1 MTHMTVFTRP
11 LVPPQVLAGVV
22 KVLPCNQ
29 SSDTLLWSTRVHRH
43 TRLCKEVASTEG
55 NLCNTELIVDW
66 WKPPIGEPLDLQ
78 LFPFVSNQEH
88 LFVWNRLKQWWAV
101 KLRSSKQHNY
111 DDTRTQ
117 SNTHIVCIRCILLIF
132 CVWLT
137 LLKMWNLCLSL
148 VQVRVFRCAVNLNT
162 VALST
167 WRRCDGS
174 QWNQLG
180 LTEFGQ
186 FCKIS
191 FYAVVAAVY
200 YCHFG
205 TMINDVMCVCVWHVL
220 LLFVAMVFIQ
230 SLGGGGRK
238 WVNFLYLKQSGIHTH
253 PTKSLTSHLQDGKCD
268 QGVLGSTFGML
279 GTLTLAT
286 NGWLWALPGG
296 VPLGTPQAFRTRW
309 DKTIGSWGLTGVAF
323 LCWVPSRLRPE
334 GITISRTAC
343 HVYASWNKD
352 GFDNIVCVRPCSFW
366 MVDHCHMNWASRQL
380 SSPFVEATRLGVWVC
395 VEASSW
401 ASVAMQ
407 ILGPEEMFLHVPFNV
422 EAVDVELE
430 TGSDETSIKH
440 VVTISLCTWDS

>member
-43 TRLCKEVASTEG
+43 TRLRKEAASTEG

-174 QWNQLG
+174 RWNQLG

-205 TMINDVMCVCVWHVL
+205 TMINDVMCVCVCDMYCCYL
-220 LLFVAMVFIQ
+220 LLWFSSNPLGEGAANEYFFVSEA
-230 SLGGGGRK
+230 K
-238 WVNFLYLKQSGIHTH
+238 WHSYPPNQVAY
-253 PTKSLTSHLQDGKCD
+253 KSLTRWQMWPRRVGKHIWD
-268 QGVLGSTFGML
+268 VGYFDFGHQWLALGFARRGSL
-279 GTLTLAT
+279 GNAT
-286 NGWLWALPGG
+286 S
-296 VPLGTPQAFRTRW
+296 VPN
-309 DKTIGSWGLTGVAF
+309 
-323 LCWVPSRLRPE
+323 E
-334 GITISRTAC
+334 
-343 HVYASWNKD
+343 
-352 GFDNIVCVRPCSFW
+352 
-366 MVDHCHMNWASRQL
+366 MRQNH
-380 SSPFVEATRLGVWVC
+380 R
-395 VEASSW
+395 
-401 ASVAMQ
+401 
-407 ILGPEEMFLHVPFNV
+407 
-422 EAVDVELE
+422 
-430 TGSDETSIKH
+430 
-440 VVTISLCTWDS
+440 